1 LSNRYNKQLNRK
13 IMKTFQEWL
22 AIKENMGV
30 TGQSPVA
37 TGRQL
42 PSPRMPYPPPK
53 SNAASS
59 YAAPPPYSPKNPNAA
74 SLEAAGQWKANGPQV
89 RLSYL
94 WRIPNAEKLRLHT
107 MDWDALPPEAQQAAA
122 KDMNA
127 PSPFGQ

>member
-1 LSNRYNKQLNRK
+1 LESKSIDKTRNN

-22 AIKENMGV
+22 SIKENMGM

-42 PSPRMPYPPPK
+42 TPPRMPPPPPRAP
-53 SNAASS
+53 NAASS
-59 YAAPPPYSPKNPNAA
+59 
-74 SLEAAGQWKANGPQV
+74 EAAGLWRANGPIV

-94 WRIPNAEKLRLHT
+94 SSIPNAKQLGLHT
-107 MDWDALPPEAQQAAA
+107 MDWDALPPQAQQAAA
-122 KDMNA
+122 KDMNS

>member
-1 LSNRYNKQLNRK
+1 
-13 IMKTFQEWL
+13 MKTFQEWL

-42 PSPRMPYPPPK
+42 TRPRLPYPP
-53 SNAASS
+53 
-59 YAAPPPYSPKNPNAA
+59 PKNPNAA
-74 SLEAAGQWKANGPQV
+74 ASLAAGQWKANDPQV

-94 WRIPNAEKLRLHT
+94 WRIPNAEKLKLHT

-122 KDMNA
+122 KDMNS